1 MRKHAAVWVY
11 DSLGHG
17 ERQQKEC
24 EEVARGFGYETVAA
38 FVSSGAGRNEAWANL
53 VSFVKSGG
61 ADLVVA
67 YSPSRI
73 GACHEEFEER
83 KNFLES
89 ARRYASFDMSR
100 IEESPPANSWQK
112 PGDAPSDQ
120 KGFVSQKGRSYSTM
134 SSMLRAAIYAR
145 FSSDK
150 QRDASIEDQ
159 VAAGNR
165 YAAMRGYEVVA
176 VYADYAISGR
186 SDDRPQFLQ

>member
-1 MRKHAAVWVY
+1 MKRTDYYDSAVLCYTDPAIEQGKTMKHAAIWVY

-17 ERQQKEC
+17 ERQQREC

-38 FVSSGAGRNEAWANL
+38 FVSGGVGRNEAWANL

-89 ARRYASFDMSR
+89 AGVTLHL
-100 IEESPPANSWQK
+100 ICPE
-112 PGDAPSDQ
+112 
-120 KGFVSQKGRSYSTM
+120 
-134 SSMLRAAIYAR
+134 
-145 FSSDK
+145 
-150 QRDASIEDQ
+150 
-159 VAAGNR
+159 
-165 YAAMRGYEVVA
+165 
-176 VYADYAISGR
+176 
-186 SDDRPQFLQ
+186 